1 MGNNTM
7 SMHHQI
13 WLAIIISAFVVFGGG
28 LLSSVVNAKL
38 YLESQLTQKN
48 IDNANAL
55 ALTLTHS
62 TPNQVNADAAV
73 NAMFD
78 SGHYEF
84 IEIKDKQNK
93 VITERYGNAESDE
106 YAYLKKTIHLHPT
119 MGVAEINNGWKQYGT
134 VYLSSNSNFAYKT
147 LHRTIMHS
155 ALFMLLAG
163 ALSGLL
169 SFLILNRITKPLN
182 EVIKQAS
189 AISNK
194 NFMIIP
200 ETKIPE
206 LNKLARAMNNTAQR
220 LRDAFNHEEQKLE
233 AMRKKACTDPLT
245 GLANRSFF
253 LSVVESTLNSDD
265 LNGGTL
271 LLLRLSKL
279 SELNEKLG
287 RSKCDELIQ
296 AVANTLNSYT
306 IGFDEAIAGRLN
318 GSDFAVIIP
327 NLISKNNVIN
337 KAILENMRLVAARW
351 IDSKNHIYV
360 GMTEF
365 KQKAQMSKVLA
376 EADAALI
383 EAENKD

>member
-1 MGNNTM
+1 M
-7 SMHHQI
+7 SMHRQI

-55 ALTLTHS
+55 ALTLTHN
-62 TPNQVNADAAV
+62 TPNQGNADAAV

-93 VITERYGNAESDE
+93 VITERYGNVESTE
-106 YAYLKKTIHLHPT
+106 YAYLKKIIHIRPT

-134 VYLSSNSNFAYKT
+134 IYLSSNSHFAYET

-169 SFLILNRITKPLN
+169 SYLILNRITKPLN
-182 EVIKQAS
+182 DVIKQAS

-194 NFMIIP
+194 NFLIIP
-200 ETKIPE
+200 ETKVPE
-206 LNKLARAMNNTAQR
+206 LNKLAKAMNKTAHR

-233 AMRKKACTDPLT
+233 EMRKKACSDPLT

-253 LSVVESTLNSDD
+253 MSVLDSTLNNAD

-271 LLLRLSKL
+271 FLLKISRLG
-279 SELNEKLG
+279 EINEGIG
-287 RSKCDELIQ
+287 RIKCDELIQ
-296 AVANTLNSYT
+296 AIAHTLNSYT
-306 IGFDEAIAGRLN
+306 VGFDEAIAGRLN
-318 GSDFAVIIP
+318 GSDFAVLIP
-327 NLISKNNVIN
+327 NLNGKNNQLN
-337 KAILENMRLVAARW
+337 KAIIENIGLVASRW
-351 IDSKNHIYV
+351 IDPKEHIHV
-360 GMTEF
+360 GITEF
-365 KQKAQMSKVLA
+365 KQKTQMSKVLA
-376 EADAALI
+376 AADEALVAAEMKL
-383 EAENKD
+383 KD